1 MIFSTVSQ
9 CRFLKEAAMLHLS
22 LFFVLCVLFFLLP
35 TAVTTFFWRVLSIT
49 SKQKKKIAFDAPQLL
64 STAIK
69 QKKKKRII
77 SVLHFFFCPSLISS
91 LISSRQTLKH
101 KHLPSQGLC
110 GASSKSRPMKDCQP
124 TVHIVERDACLSD
137 RIWYRLI
144 LKKKK
149 KVHYLFLNL
158 YGPPGAAYAD

>member
-1 MIFSTVSQ
+1 
-9 CRFLKEAAMLHLS
+9 MLRLS
-22 LFFVLCVLFFLLP
+22 LFFVLCVLFSFTPHFLLQWQHF
-35 TAVTTFFWRVLSIT
+35 AYEYFSSHLSR
-49 SKQKKKIAFDAPQLL
+49 KRNAFDAPQLL

-69 QKKKKRII
+69 QKKKKESSQSGI
-77 SVLHFFFCPSLISS
+77 FFLSQFNLVSS
-91 LISSRQTLKH
+91 DLKH

-149 KVHYLFLNL
+149 KSTLPVSKPLWSTKGRIRWLKKQ
-158 YGPPGAAYAD
+158 